1 MTLMRGLAQK
11 LPLVWLHRGPLA
23 WLLWPVSLLFAG
35 LVRLRKALFR
45 VGLLQSH
52 EVPVPVVVVGNV
64 VAGGSG
70 KTPVVIALVEQL
82 QTLGWRPGVISRGYG
97 RQSRDCREVH
107 TDDRAIDTGDEPLLI
122 KQKTR
127 AAVFVASR
135 RIEAAQALLRAH
147 PQTDVIICDDGLQH
161 LALKRDIDICVF
173 DERGTGNG
181 FLLPAGSLRE
191 PWPRKVD
198 LVIHST
204 DRPAVEGGF
213 TSTRQLGHLARRA
226 DGSTCDLADLG
237 EARMRPLAAVAGIA
251 KPEKFF
257 AMLEQNGLKPDVTVP
272 LPDHFDYAEPLEQ
285 TRGATTV
292 VCTEKDAIKLWR
304 HAPQAWALALRFELE
319 PDGLNAML
327 ALLIAAR
334 DRKLAK
340 LSSNHG
346 SSTT

>member
-1 MTLMRGLAQK
+1 MTLVSRLAQK
-11 LPLVWLHRGPLA
+11 LPLVWLGRGPLA
-23 WLLWPVSLLFAG
+23 WLLWPASLLFAG
-35 LVRLRKALFR
+35 LVRLRQALFKM
-45 VGLLQSH
+45 GLLGSH

-70 KTPVVIALVEQL
+70 KTPVVIAVVEHL
-82 QTLGWRPGVISRGYG
+82 QALGWHPGVISRGYG
-97 RQSRDCREVH
+97 RQSHDCREVLAC
-107 TDDRAIDTGDEPLLI
+107 DRAIDTGDEPLLI
-122 KQKTR
+122 KQKTGT
-127 AAVFVASR
+127 AVFVATR
-135 RIEAAQALLRAH
+135 RIKAAQALLRAH

-181 FLLPAGSLRE
+181 FLLPAGPLRE

-204 DRPAVEGGF
+204 DKPAIEGGYS
-213 TSTRQLGHLARRA
+213 STRRLGRQARRA
-226 DGSTCDLADLG
+226 DGNTCDLADLG
-237 EARMRPLAAVAGIA
+237 VATMRPLAAVAGIA

-257 AMLEQNGLKPDVTVP
+257 AMLEQSGLKPDLTVP

-285 TRGATTV
+285 TRGAATV
-292 VCTEKDAIKLWR
+292 VCTEKDASKLWR
-304 HAPQAWALALRFELE
+304 HAPHAWAVALQFELE
-319 PDGLNAML
+319 PACLHALL
-327 ALLIAAR
+327 ALLTAAR

-340 LSSNHG
+340 LSSSHG

>member
-1 MTLMRGLAQK
+1 MTLVSRLAQK
-11 LPLVWLHRGPLA
+11 LPLVWMDRGPLA
-23 WLLWPVSLLFAG
+23 WLLWPVSILFAG
-35 LVRLRKALFR
+35 LVRLRQALFK
-45 VGLLQSH
+45 VGLLPSH

-70 KTPVVIALVEQL
+70 KTPVVMAIVQHL
-82 QTLGWRPGVISRGYG
+82 QALGWHPGVISRGYG
-97 RQSRDCREVH
+97 RLGRGCREVLAQ
-107 TDDRAIDTGDEPLLI
+107 DQASDSGDEPLLI
-122 KQKTR
+122 KQKTGVP
-127 AAVFVASR
+127 VFVASR
-135 RIEAAQALLRAH
+135 RIEAAQALLLAY

-181 FLLPAGSLRE
+181 LLLPSGPLRE

-204 DRPAVEGGF
+204 DCPAVGGGYG
-213 TSTRQLGHLARRA
+213 STRQLDRQARRA
-226 DGSTCDLADLG
+226 DGQTCNLADLG
-237 EARMRPLAAVAGIA
+237 VAKMRPLAAVAGIA

-257 AMLEQNGLKPDVTVP
+257 AMLEQCGLKPDLTVP

-285 TRGATTV
+285 TRSATTV
-292 VCTEKDAIKLWR
+292 VCTEKDASKLWR
-304 HAPQAWALALRFELE
+304 HTPQAWAVALQFELE
-319 PDGLNAML
+319 PACLQALL
-327 ALLIAAR
+327 ALLTAAR

-340 LSSNHG
+340 LSSSHG